1 MADVIVFGS
10 MVCAAAFAIV
20 WLLRPDVRVWLEQ
33 PKHRFQDA
41 VRRYDR
47 DAGSSRLQDR

>member
-1 MADVIVFGS
+1 MAEVIVFGS
-10 MVCAAAFAIV
+10 IAFALVFGVV

-41 VRRYDR
+41 ARRYDR
-47 DAGSSRLQDR
+47 EAGRGRLGDR